1 MSSNPLFSDLAAE
14 PGQPSRL
21 RLAFFVQV
29 ALMLLVVALGGWMLH
44 LQSRGAE
51 SGTPVQAAA
60 AHELMD
66 AMGQASLYS
75 RQIVAA
81 ADPQEAQRR
90 HAEARERVQALERR
104 LRQGW
109 GQPVPA
115 WLPSLLDSV
124 ASAREDVFQ
133 WLDLSQRQARDG
145 QAVEAARTLQT
156 RALLAE
162 ARWRAQAEELQRRIA
177 LQLRSEQQQQQE
189 ASQRL
194 LLQWLAWSLTA
205 VALAGG
211 LGWSLLRRGLTVWEN
226 QLRAVPPSRTSGRSV
241 GRAQAAPS
249 PHPAE
254 AQLVP
259 ASLTATGPFSSRA
272 SGQGGAAAVSGGA
285 TAGDAALLPPA
296 RGTSGL
302 TVHPMR
308 RATDRLQRKVS
319 APAPAP
325 APAPVAEGAAPP
337 AATDGPMVASP
348 GASKT
353 SLSTPLPGQAE
364 SARQVIARA
373 KAAANQTLTA
383 AAPLPAATEPIGTGA
398 LSGVP
403 LPALPLDPELLRTAA
418 DSAERGSSL
427 VSQVVAHIEDIG
439 ATGRRIAEIV
449 AVIDSIAFQ
458 TNLLALNAAVEAA
471 RSRQGS
477 AAAGAAAD
485 VRSLAQ
491 RATQAAREIR
501 ALVQAGGDGSAGA
514 VAQALQQDTGTTME
528 ALLTSVQQAAEIV
541 TQVRQA
547 ADGRSAA
554 AQLPV
559 QESVQQLDRM
569 QRNHAALAEQSA
581 GTAESL
587 RQQAERLQKVLGA
600 FKLLQQTQQAA
611 WGAHTAIRDAR
622 HKASSSANDSGFGSL
637 GGPTWRPDPGNSGE
651 ANGTDGGWRPF

>member
-29 ALMLLVVALGGWMLH
+29 ALMLLVVALGGWMLL
-44 LQSRGAE
+44 LQSRGSD

-81 ADPQEAQRR
+81 ADPHEAQRR

-124 ASAREDVFQ
+124 ASSREDVFQ

-145 QAVEAARTLQT
+145 QSAEAARTLQT

-177 LQLRSEQQQQQE
+177 LQLRSEQQQRQD
-189 ASQRL
+189 ASQRW
-194 LLQWLAWSLTA
+194 LLQWFAWSLTA

-211 LGWSLLRRGLTVWEN
+211 LGWSLLRRSLTAWES
-226 QLRAVPPSRTSGRSV
+226 QLRAVPPSSTSGRSV
-241 GRAQAAPS
+241 GRAQGVSSLGPVGAKA
-249 PHPAE
+249 
-254 AQLVP
+254 VP
-259 ASLTATGPFSSRA
+259 ASLTAGGPSSERA
-272 SGQGGAAAVSGGA
+272 SGQADSAAVSSAA
-285 TAGDAALLPPA
+285 TAGDAGRQPLA

-308 RATDRLQRKVS
+308 RAADRLQRKAS
-319 APAPAP
+319 
-325 APAPVAEGAAPP
+325 APVAEGAAPSATTGGSTEAAAGPSKMSLP
-337 AATDGPMVASP
+337 AM
-348 GASKT
+348 
-353 SLSTPLPGQAE
+353 LSGQTE

-383 AAPLPAATEPIGTGA
+383 ATSSAAATETIGTDALSHAPLPAQ
-398 LSGVP
+398 
-403 LPALPLDPELLRTAA
+403 PLDPELLRSAA

-427 VSQVVAHIEDIG
+427 VSQVVANIEDIG

-547 ADGRSAA
+547 ADGRPAA

-622 HKASSSANDSGFGSL
+622 QKASSSANDSGFGSL

-651 ANGTDGGWRPF
+651 ANGTDGSWRPF